1 MRTHA
6 LSNEILRFV
15 TIFGA
20 GLGLLMAVALRHLA
34 GTLGEYVPG
43 LKWWSGGMIATAA
56 GGVLFALRDVSPTF
70 ASVVVANILFFLG
83 TVAFVSGTRLFL
95 GLSKLTWPWVLA
107 GAYGLIVIIFTYL
120 IADFRVRTIASA
132 LCVLAMNVIL
142 FRDLWQHGGKSLGAR
157 VLMTGVIIRVGLSIF
172 RIIAAPEA
180 APTTHLFSMTYIQIA
195 SLLSATF
202 WMFIFSIGFI
212 LLTEKRVRE
221 RLLYVS
227 CHDDLTS
234 IFNRH
239 SFTEKAKQSIIDAQD
254 DSSQAAI
261 IIFDLD
267 NFKLIN
273 DQYGHIVG
281 DRVIKNFANHI
292 REKIEPYGVVG
303 RFGGEEFVALL
314 LGRDVNDV
322 SALLAE
328 IGKMPASIDEPPVT
342 FSAGVAVRPVG
353 VTGSDSGAFVVELIK
368 AADAALYNAKAAGR
382 NQIAIG

>member
-1 MRTHA
+1 M
-6 LSNEILRFV
+6 SNEILRSV
-15 TIFGA
+15 TIFGS

-43 LKWWSGGMIATAA
+43 LKWWAGGMIATAT

-83 TVAFVSGTRLFL
+83 TVAFVHGTRMFF

-107 GAYGLIVIIFTYL
+107 GAYGVVIVVFTYL
-120 IADFRVRTIASA
+120 VADFRVRTIASA
-132 LCVLAMNVIL
+132 LCVLAMNAIL
-142 FRDLWQHGGKSLGAR
+142 FRDLWQHAEKSLGAR
-157 VLMTGVIIRVGLSIF
+157 VLMTGVLIRVGLSIF

-180 APTTHLFSMTYIQIA
+180 APSTHLFSMTYIQMA

-212 LLTEKRVRE
+212 LIAEKRVQDW
-221 RLLYVS
+221 LLYAS
-227 CHDDLTS
+227 SHDDLTG

-239 SFTEKAKQSIIDAQD
+239 SFVAKAEQFINQTKD
-254 DSSQAAI
+254 DSSQAAM

-273 DQYGHIVG
+273 DLYGHMVG
-281 DRVIKNFANHI
+281 DSVIKNFARHI
-292 REKIEPYGVVG
+292 REEIEPHGVVG

-314 LGRDVNDV
+314 PGRHAHDV
-322 SALLAE
+322 SALLAT
-328 IGKMPASIDEPPVT
+328 IGKMPTSNEVPPVT

-353 VTGSDSGAFVVELIK
+353 LTGSDSGAVVVELIK
-368 AADAALYNAKAAGR
+368 AADAALYRAKAAGR